1 MSFLLINH
9 RSPSVSLNEIII
21 YLVFSINDFVALNKS
36 VFQYEEA
43 KVKESVRHMMKQLAF
58 QKKCLDTSLNA
69 NYMAGDATNPYFL
82 NLNRNKDQKQLQ
94 WH

>member
-43 KVKESVRHMMKQLAF
+43 KVKESVRHMMKQLTF
-58 QKKCLDTSLNA
+58 QKNCLATSLNA
-69 NYMAGDATNPYFL
+69 N
-82 NLNRNKDQKQLQ
+82 
-94 WH
+94 